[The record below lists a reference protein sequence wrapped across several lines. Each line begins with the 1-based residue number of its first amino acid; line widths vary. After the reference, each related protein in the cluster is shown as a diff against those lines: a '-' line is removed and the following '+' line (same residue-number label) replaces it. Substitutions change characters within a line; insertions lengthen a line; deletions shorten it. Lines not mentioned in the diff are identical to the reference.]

1 MGIFNRIS
9 NMIKAKTNSALDE
22 MENPVELLDQKIR
35 DMEKS
40 FNEAKRSSNF
50 L

>member
-9 NMIKAKTNSALDE
+9 NMIKAKTNLGLDG
-22 MENPVELLDQKIR
+22 MENTVELSKQKIR

-40 FNEAKRSSNF
+40 FNEAKRS
-50 L
+50 